1 MRDVNWLFFLGES
14 LDVNWPDCFCTV
26 QKGML
31 YIQPKNI
38 YKIKKEEKKKKRH
51 ALQGLSYALLSYTN
65 FFVLLLGGLCRIS
78 LPLKIGLLIGGIEV
92 ITFVFSAGKNWVRYH
107 LLYFLGAN
115 HVVKPKAC
123 MVRQLSKVN
132 NCSHCTLFYL
142 LKHRPAG
149 CSSW

>member
-1 MRDVNWLFFLGES
+1 MLTDFFFWEKVLMLIDLTASVLFRKACSTF
-14 LDVNWPDCFCTV
+14 N
-26 QKGML
+26 QK
-31 YIQPKNI
+31 YI